1 MSVLVLFGDSSAMD
15 DDITPTVVLVDDSA
29 CIRERLKELL
39 SIGAP
44 VRIVGEADTAAAAI
58 SEIKTAQP
66 DFVVLDHQLP
76 DGTGLE
82 VLREVR
88 AEAPHSC
95 FIVLTNHASVQ
106 LREAFEAAGARF
118 FLDKSHEFGQL
129 GKLIAG
135 ARAPGQ

>member
-1 MSVLVLFGDSSAMD
+1 MSVVALLGDSSAMD
-15 DDITPTVVLVDDSA
+15 EDITPTVVLVDDSA
-29 CIRERLKELL
+29 PIRERLKELL

-44 VRIVGEADTAAAAI
+44 VRIVGEAGTAAAAI

-66 DFVVLDHQLP
+66 DFVVLDYQLP

-95 FIVLTNHASVQ
+95 FIVLTNHPSVA
-106 LREAFEAAGARF
+106 LRQAFEAAGARF
-118 FLDKSHEFGQL
+118 FLDKSHEFGRL
-129 GKLIAG
+129 GKLIAE
-135 ARAPGQ
+135 AHPPRQ

>member
-1 MSVLVLFGDSSAMD
+1 MD

-39 SIGAP
+39 SICAP

-66 DFVVLDHQLP
+66 DFVVLDYQLP
-76 DGTGLE
+76 DRTGLE

-88 AEAPHSC
+88 AEVPHSC
-95 FIVLTNHASVQ
+95 FIVLTNHVSVQ

-118 FLDKSHEFGQL
+118 FLDKAHEYGRL

-135 ARAPGQ
+135 ARSPGQ